1 MQPIVDSILHPPSA
15 TWTHL
20 VIDPVT
26 RTAAVIDPVLDLDFP
41 SGASSPAHVRGLVD
55 RIETH
60 GARLAWILETHAHAD
75 HFSAAAWLR
84 EETGARI
91 AIGAGI
97 QDVQE
102 HFSHALNLEP
112 GFRTDGSQFDR
123 LLHDGDTIEVGMLH
137 VQVIASPGHTR
148 DSVSY
153 LAGDALFVGD
163 TLFPPDCGTAR
174 CDFPGGDAGI
184 LYDSI
189 QRLYR
194 LPDATRMFVCHDYPP
209 HGRAPRA
216 HCTVGEQR
224 RANAHVRA
232 DTAREAFMALRTA
245 RDRSLSPPALL
256 YPAVQVNVRAGALPP
271 PEANGAIYL
280 KVPVGGMS
288 GRAA

>member
-20 VIDPVT
+20 LIDPVT
-26 RTAAVIDPVLDLDFP
+26 RTAAVIDPVMDLDYP
-41 SGASSPAHVRGLVD
+41 SGSSSAVHARGLLA
-55 RIETH
+55 RIEAH
-60 GARLAWILETHAHAD
+60 DARLAWILETHAHAD

-91 AIGAGI
+91 AIGSGI
-97 QDVQE
+97 QAVQA
-102 HFSHALNLEP
+102 HFRQALNLEP
-112 GFRTDGSQFDR
+112 GFPTDGSQFDR
-123 LLHDGDTIEVGMLH
+123 LLHDGDTVEVGMLH

-174 CDFPGGDAGI
+174 CDFPGGDAGT

-209 HGRAPRA
+209 NGRAPLGQ
-216 HCTVGEQR
+216 CTVGEQR
-224 RANAHVRA
+224 RGNVHVRA
-232 DTAREAFMALRTA
+232 DTTRAAFMALRTA

-271 PEANGAIYL
+271 AEANGSVYL
-280 KVPVGGMS
+280 KIPVGS
-288 GRAA
+288 TPRRAA